1 MAVLMGKSGSCR
13 RTRCCGYGPQRV
25 LFGGWVCLCRA
36 GGGWWFIHRPGP
48 GTSRERP
55 KNAPVL
61 PGCIRAG
68 INQTVPMIGEGTVD
82 LVKTGSARSRSR
94 AATRTDRAVTRRGS
108 FLIA

>member
-13 RTRCCGYGPQRV
+13 RTLVAATARSARYSVAECACVAQGV
-25 LFGGWVCLCRA
+25 VGGSSKNAPR
-36 GGGWWFIHRPGP
+36 
-48 GTSRERP
+48 TSRERP

-94 AATRTDRAVTRRGS
+94 AATRTDRAATRRGS